1 MDVLKVIDLDVG
13 ESPVLSRYAQY
24 NHESLYKR
32 EVGESELEQRC
43 DDGSRGQKKRDLKML
58 HICLE
63 DGGRG
68 HKPRNE
74 GRL

>member
-1 MDVLKVIDLDVG
+1 MKG
-13 ESPVLSRYAQY
+13 KQESQSR
-24 NHESLYKR
+24 S
-32 EVGESELEQRC
+32 RC
-43 DDGSRGQKKRDLKML
+43 NDGSRGQRKRDLKML